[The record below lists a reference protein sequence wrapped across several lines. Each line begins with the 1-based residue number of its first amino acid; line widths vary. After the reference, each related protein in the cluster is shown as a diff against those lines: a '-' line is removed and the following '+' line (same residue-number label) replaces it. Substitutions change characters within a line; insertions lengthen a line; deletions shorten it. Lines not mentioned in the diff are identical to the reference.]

1 MEETYP
7 AEAFVPMTVCTDV
20 TVTPFA
26 NELPPTTFCC
36 GGPIVTPEP
45 ATCPGERNGDVKFT
59 ISQDICVKVPVE
71 FGATT
76 SVGDPVLTPISWGK
90 YILTQDIQVK
100 IPIEIMVKSKMCN
113 SFIGCEKPPVN
124 NRPEAPSFNNRKTP
138 NVIIGNRDSC

>member
-1 MEETYP
+1 MDIDKNQKHRGNRSVVH
-7 AEAFVPMTVCTDV
+7 VPMTVS
-20 TVTPFA
+20 TPISIKPYMRK
-26 NELPPTTFCC
+26 LP
-36 GGPIVTPEP
+36 VS
-45 ATCPGERNGDVKFT
+45 A
-59 ISQDICVKVPVE
+59 SIC
-71 FGATT
+71 
-76 SVGDPVLTPISWGK
+76 GDPVLTPISWGK